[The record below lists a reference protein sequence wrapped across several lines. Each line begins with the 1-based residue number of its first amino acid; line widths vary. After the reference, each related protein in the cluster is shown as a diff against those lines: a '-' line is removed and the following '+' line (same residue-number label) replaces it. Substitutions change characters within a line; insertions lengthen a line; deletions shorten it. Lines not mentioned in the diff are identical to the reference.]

1 MRTHYSDL
9 LLAGVEWT
17 NSPCCS
23 LLDPPLCLHHGH
35 ASPRLA
41 QDLTVHGKG
50 TSAVH
55 RMAVRPRNSWL
66 GSENSLLNRRQI
78 LRTALQSE
86 TSCQILLPSPSPSQA
101 ADLLQ
106 MLRLSPP
113 PSGHAL
119 LYLSQAFSSTNL
131 LHVSVHLGDFPRE
144 PIWCREFTWNS
155 PHWVLT
161 LTPPKPFLVYNLIWS
176 KELFVRCPWD
186 LSWAKKSF
194 LFKLIII
201 LYKIICGHTQL
212 LSINCVVYSSI
223 QQILSHFYEPND
235 KDSSLNQMWVRLLNF
250 LLDSSEH
257 FLVKSSL
264 SKHPA
269 FSQFNQNIPPSTP
282 EHGPSPW
289 PVFSK
294 NIGRLV

>member
-1 MRTHYSDL
+1 MRTHHSDL

-23 LLDPPLCLHHGH
+23 LLDPSLCLHHGH
-35 ASPRLA
+35 ASLRLA

-66 GSENSLLNRRQI
+66 GSENSLLNRRHI

-101 ADLLQ
+101 TDLFQ
-106 MLRLSPP
+106 RLRLSSS

-144 PIWCREFTWNS
+144 PTWCREFTWNS

-176 KELFVRCPWD
+176 MELFVRCPWD

-194 LFKLIII
+194 LFKLINNN
-201 LYKIICGHTQL
+201 LQNYLWPHTA
-212 LSINCVVYSSI
+212 IKHKNCIVYSSI
-223 QQILSHFYEPND
+223 QQILSHFCEPND
-235 KDSSLNQMWVRLLNF
+235 KDSLLNQM
-250 LLDSSEH
+250 
-257 FLVKSSL
+257 L
-264 SKHPA
+264 SQA
-269 FSQFNQNIPPSTP
+269 P
-282 EHGPSPW
+282 ELSPRSIW
-289 PVFSK
+289 ALPCKIQS
-294 NIGRLV
+294 